1 MFGPDPF
8 SDPVSFLALWIILV
22 AAWEFANSGVP
33 FL

>member
-8 SDPVSFLALWIILV
+8 SDALSFLALWVILI

-33 FL
+33 F